1 MGSHGKKTS
10 KFARQDSSSS
20 NNPSSQDSDDAYG
33 GDYDTDCDEEKENAW
48 LCNHYKRRCHVTYAC
63 CVKCWSDHRCHNNES
78 DCNQKKT
85 KSIHSKFVKRV
96 KCGIEQE
103 VCA

>member
-63 CVKCWSDHRCHNNES
+63 CS
-78 DCNQKKT
+78 QKKP